1 VAQGHNRREHQ
12 EELTFRAPIGAVMS
26 RVRTGKYFWSGAMFL
41 CFAAVGLYVS
51 RNYAMGSSGEMGPR
65 YFPLLLGVL
74 LGAIGLLLIAR
85 SLINGD
91 EPIEDWGL
99 RALLLVVVGV
109 VLFGLCIQ
117 PLGLVLSVAITVV
130 VVAFAGRGSN
140 AIEIGLLA
148 AALVILS
155 AGIFH
160 FALQLP
166 LALWPSL

>member
-1 VAQGHNRREHQ
+1 
-12 EELTFRAPIGAVMS
+12 MS
-26 RVRTGKYFWSGAMFL
+26 RIGTGKDFWSGVMFL

-51 RNYAMGSSGEMGPR
+51 RHYAMGSSGEMGPR
-65 YFPLLLGVL
+65 YFPLLLGIL
-74 LGAIGLLLIAR
+74 LGAIGLLLMAR
-85 SLINGD
+85 SLIAGD

-99 RALLLVVVGV
+99 RALVLVVFGV

-117 PLGLVLSVAITVV
+117 PLGLVITVAVTV
-130 VVAFAGRGSN
+130 VAVAFAGRGSN
-140 AIEIGLLA
+140 AIEVGLLA
-148 AALVILS
+148 AALAVLS